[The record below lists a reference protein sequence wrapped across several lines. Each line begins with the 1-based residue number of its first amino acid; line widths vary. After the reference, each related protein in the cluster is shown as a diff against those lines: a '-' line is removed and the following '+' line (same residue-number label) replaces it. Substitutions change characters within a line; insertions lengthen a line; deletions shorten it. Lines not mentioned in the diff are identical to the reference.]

1 MNSFNVNFVALVNVC
16 YHSYF
21 FIVKTFLREGSD
33 GMEKGRGYASLK
45 ISMVRNRGRLNRGT
59 RTTPILELL
68 LERFLEPAL
77 PKENA

>member
-1 MNSFNVNFVALVNVC
+1 MVIVYLGSS
-16 YHSYF
+16 SYF
-21 FIVKTFLREGSD
+21 FIVKTYIREGSD
-33 GMEKGRGYASLK
+33 GMKKGRGDTSLK

-77 PKENA
+77 PKKNA